1 VAAPI
6 ADMTEMTVAGRLGIA
21 PGARL
26 WFSPIEWLRML
37 GPLPPGVM
45 MTGEFAAST
54 VAVVFVSNAGS
65 VRWFLD
71 RYRTVMT
78 MPRALWVCYPTRGRS
93 DFNRGSLQTMLAGHG
108 LRPVTEV
115 AIDASWTALGVS
127 RFGPTSPPIS
137 PA

>member
-1 VAAPI
+1 
-6 ADMTEMTVAGRLGIA
+6 MSVAGRLGIE

-37 GPLPPGVM
+37 GPLPPAVA
-45 MTGEFAAST
+45 MTGEFAGST

-78 MPRALWVCYPTRGRS
+78 MPRALWICYPTRGRS
-93 DFNRGSLQTMLAGHG
+93 DFNRGSLETMLAGHG
-108 LRPVTEV
+108 LRPVAEV
-115 AIDASWTALGVS
+115 AIDASWTALGVR
-127 RFGPTSPPIS
+127 RFVSGSPPIS
-137 PA
+137 RA